1 MHSSFNQN
9 KQKKLIN
16 EKKVYIWQSHCLSQL
31 YNRCAWLGVSIF
43 IPHDAK
49 VGEELQLQLFLGTQT
64 FIDCAVK
71 PFQGELSS
79 LCRNIPTLEAM
90 LVWTNEKS
98 ISVFGCWN
106 ARKSLQRKCHRGSSR
121 GWNSIQLPISKFKAK
136 SVYVHY
142 TIISRS
148 STISQT
154 STSVF
159 ISDSDCCPV
168 WKLRPKLPHV
178 QLIQFHRDDFSKMW
192 PVQKV

>member
-1 MHSSFNQN
+1 M
-9 KQKKLIN
+9 
-16 EKKVYIWQSHCLSQL
+16 CLARSIDIHPTGHE
-31 YNRCAWLGVSIF
+31 AWR
-43 IPHDAK
+43 
-49 VGEELQLQLFLGTQT
+49 ELQLQLFLGTQP
-64 FIDCAVK
+64 FIDCALT
-71 PFQGELSS
+71 PIQGELSS
-79 LCRNIPTLEAM
+79 LPRNIPTLEAM
-90 LVWTNEKS
+90 LVWTKEKS
-98 ISVFGCWN
+98 ISLFGCWN
-106 ARKSLQRKCHRGSSR
+106 AQKSLQRKCHRGFSR
-121 GWNSIQLPISKFKAK
+121 GWNSIQLPISKAK

>member
-49 VGEELQLQLFLGTQT
+49 LGEGLQLQLFLGTQT

-90 LVWTNEKS
+90 FVWTNEKS
-98 ISVFGCWN
+98 ISVFGFWN
-106 ARKSLQRKCHRGSSR
+106 ARKSLQRKCHRER
-121 GWNSIQLPISKFKAK
+121 VKLNSASHTQSKKCVNALHTHFQKFNNITNLDK
-136 SVYVHY
+136 C
-142 TIISRS
+142 
-148 STISQT
+148 
-154 STSVF
+154 
-159 ISDSDCCPV
+159 ISDPDCLETV
-168 WKLRPKLPHV
+168 
-178 QLIQFHRDDFSKMW
+178 F
-192 PVQKV
+192 

>member
-64 FIDCAVK
+64 FMDCAVK

-106 ARKSLQRKCHRGSSR
+106 VRKSLQRKCHRGSSR
-121 GWNSIQLPISKFKAK
+121 GWNSIQLPISKAK

-178 QLIQFHRDDFSKMW
+178 QLIQFHRDDFSKM
-192 PVQKV
+192 